1 MTSTQSDKVARF
13 RALHAAPGAFV
24 IPNPW
29 DAGSARMLA
38 HLGFQAL
45 ATSSSATAGTL
56 GRRDLSATREEA
68 LALARRIVDA
78 TDLPVSA
85 DLEDC
90 FGDSPADVAT
100 TLRLARE
107 IGLAGC
113 SVEDAA
119 TRTSRPYDLGL
130 SVERVAAAVEVAHS
144 GPFQLVLTARAENF
158 IRGNPN
164 LDDTIKRLQAYERA
178 GADVLFAPGLPN
190 LDAVRA
196 VCSSVSKPVNVIG
209 FFLKGPPP
217 TVAELAAV
225 GAKRISLAAGLYRY
239 AMAALRDAA
248 QEIQQQGTLTFT
260 SRAVS
265 NADMN
270 AFLPE

>member
-1 MTSTQSDKVARF
+1 MSSTQQDKIAAF

-38 HLGFQAL
+38 HLGFKAL
-45 ATSSSATAGTL
+45 ATSSSAAAGTR
-56 GRRDLSATREEA
+56 GRLDLSATREEA
-68 LALARRIVDA
+68 FEMVSRIVLA

-85 DLEDC
+85 DLEDG
-90 FGDSPADVAT
+90 FGDDPDAVRT
-100 TLRLARE
+100 TVRLAADS
-107 IGLAGC
+107 GLAGC
-113 SVEDAA
+113 SIEDAP
-119 TRTSRPYDLGL
+119 TRTSLPYDLGL
-130 SVERVAAAVEVAHS
+130 ATERVAAAVEA
-144 GPFQLVLTARAENF
+144 GPAKLVLTARAENF

-164 LDDTIKRLQAYERA
+164 LQDTIRRLQAYERA
-178 GADVLFAPGLPN
+178 GADVLFAPGLPD
-190 LDAVRA
+190 LQAVRE
-196 VCSSVSKPVNVIG
+196 VCASVSKPVNVIG

-217 TVAELAAV
+217 TVAELAAA

-248 QEIQQQGTLTFT
+248 NEIQRQGTLTFT

-270 AFLPE
+270 AFLRE